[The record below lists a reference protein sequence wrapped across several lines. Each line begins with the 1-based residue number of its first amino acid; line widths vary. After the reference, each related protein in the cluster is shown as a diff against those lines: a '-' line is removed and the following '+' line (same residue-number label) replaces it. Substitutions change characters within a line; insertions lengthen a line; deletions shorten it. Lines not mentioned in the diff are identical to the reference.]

1 MGKNILITGG
11 AGFVGSSL
19 AVRFAGK
26 DTENK
31 IVCLDNLKRRGSELN
46 LPRLKAS
53 GARFVHGDIRN
64 SEDLELGEFR
74 PDLVIECSAEPS
86 VLAGYNSSP
95 GYVIDTNLLGTINCL
110 EAARKWRSDFIFLS
124 TSRVYPIPRLN
135 SLKYVEADTRFELT
149 EQCIQGA
156 SREGISHEF
165 PLDGHRS
172 LYGATKLASEII
184 FEEYRMMYGMRGA
197 VNRCGVIAGP
207 WQMGKIDQGVFVHW
221 LGSHYFK
228 KELAYFG
235 YGGKGKQVRDIL
247 HIDDLF
253 ELIRVQSENM
263 DDVNG
268 GSFNAGGGRGGSLSL
283 LETTEICRE
292 LTGNRVDIRS
302 VEAER
307 EADVRI
313 YISDN
318 SHVSRCTGWAPGK
331 GPKEILADIFRWMRE
346 NERVLK
352 ETLFG

>member
-235 YGGKGKQVRDIL
+235 YGGKGKQVRDLL

-346 NERVLK
+346 NERGLK